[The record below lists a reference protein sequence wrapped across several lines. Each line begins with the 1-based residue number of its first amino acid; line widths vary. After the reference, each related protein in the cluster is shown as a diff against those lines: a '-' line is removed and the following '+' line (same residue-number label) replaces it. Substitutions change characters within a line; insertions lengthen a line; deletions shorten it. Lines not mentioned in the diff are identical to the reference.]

1 MTKIEVLRRIT
12 LTDRNGNV
20 VFDSGLVQS
29 DSFVIGFLKHLYG
42 AFISANV
49 TIKDTGGTNRV
60 VEEPANSTW
69 NRFRIDA
76 ADDNDDFG
84 IVVGTGTTAESN
96 IDHNLATQIAHGS
109 GAGQLDY
116 GAHGFTAPAVVGSN
130 VDMIV
135 SRTFLNSSGAEIS
148 ITEIGIYC
156 HSESSATAWYFCLL
170 RDVLTSA
177 IPVPNGQTATVQYT
191 IRTTV

>member
-1 MTKIEVLRRIT
+1 MTKLEVLRRIT
-12 LTDRNGNV
+12 LTDRNGKV
-20 VFDSGLVQS
+20 VFDSGLVSS
-29 DSFVIGFLKHLYG
+29 DSLVIGFLQHLYG
-42 AFISANV
+42 AFISGNA
-49 TIKDTGGTNRV
+49 TIKDTGGTDRS
-60 VEEPANSTW
+60 VEEPTASTY

-76 ADDNDDFG
+76 VDDNDNFG
-84 IVVGTGTTAESN
+84 IVVGTGITAESN
-96 IDHNLATQIAHGS
+96 IDHKLATQIAHGT

-116 GAHGFTAPAVVGSN
+116 GSHGFTAPSVVGSS

-148 ITEIGIYC
+148 VTEIGIYC

-177 IPVPNGQTATVQYT
+177 QAVPNGQTITVQYT